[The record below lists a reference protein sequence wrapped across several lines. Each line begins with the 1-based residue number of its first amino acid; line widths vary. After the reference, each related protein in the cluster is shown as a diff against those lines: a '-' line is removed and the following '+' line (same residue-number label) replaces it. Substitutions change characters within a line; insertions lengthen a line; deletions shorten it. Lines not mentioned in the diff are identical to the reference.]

1 MRVVDT
7 QTTLGQ
13 AAQSRGPFPL
23 AACKIQ
29 DAPEG
34 SPLSPPSSPSQAKAR
49 TRKDATPNCC
59 DCDRECEAMAI
70 GLVQQWMAPSI
81 PDVRGD
87 HLPADSP
94 GILLR

>member
-1 MRVVDT
+1 MQNPGR
-7 QTTLGQ
+7 
-13 AAQSRGPFPL
+13 SRRIPSIPL
-23 AACKIQ
+23 HR
-29 DAPEG
+29 
-34 SPLSPPSSPSQAKAR
+34 PSQAKAR
-49 TRKDATPNCC
+49 TRKDATPNGC
-59 DCDRECEAMAI
+59 DFDRECEAMAI